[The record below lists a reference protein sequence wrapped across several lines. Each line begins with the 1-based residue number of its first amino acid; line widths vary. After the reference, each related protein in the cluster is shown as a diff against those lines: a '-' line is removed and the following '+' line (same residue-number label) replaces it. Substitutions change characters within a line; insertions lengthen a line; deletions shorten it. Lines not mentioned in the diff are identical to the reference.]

1 MRREI
6 YKKEPSDYI
15 NDIPIFIDRN
25 DPYVINFEKISQ
37 DHLKAIEKGIENPF
51 IKSEIWEEMENSTLF
66 LISKYIYNV
75 QIKSI
80 KILDIGVGL
89 GRILQKIKNTFPEKE
104 LELYGID
111 ISIGYLSV
119 AKTKGIEV
127 SCSNIEDLPYKDNFF
142 DIIICTDVLEHVVDI
157 NASIKEVKR
166 VLKNGG
172 YLFIRVPNK
181 EDLSQYLTSDYPYYF
196 LHLRSFDRYSL
207 ELLFTRVAGMKCIE
221 ICDGS
226 VIEQKNMCRYI
237 LPIKGYFRML
247 LAGLKIIKFFSNQS
261 YQKIK
266 SKLFHP
272 IEING
277 VFMK

>member
-1 MRREI
+1 M
-6 YKKEPSDYI
+6 K
-15 NDIPIFIDRN
+15 
-25 DPYVINFEKISQ
+25 KISQ

-75 QIKSI
+75 LNKSI

-111 ISIGYLSV
+111 ISIDYLSV

-142 DIIICTDVLEHVVDI
+142 DIIICTDVLEHVIDL
-157 NASIKEVKR
+157 NLSIKEVKR
-166 VLKNGG
+166 VLKDGG
-172 YLFIRVPNK
+172 YLFVRVPNK
-181 EDLSQYLTSDYPYYF
+181 EDLSQYLANDYPYYF
-196 LHLRSFDRYSL
+196 VHLRSFDRYSL
-207 ELLFTRVAGMKCIE
+207 ELLFTRVAGMKCIK
-221 ICDGS
+221 ICDGL
-226 VIEQKNMCRYI
+226 VIEQKNMLKYI

-266 SKLFHP
+266 GKLFHP

>member
-1 MRREI
+1 
-6 YKKEPSDYI
+6 
-15 NDIPIFIDRN
+15 
-25 DPYVINFEKISQ
+25 
-37 DHLKAIEKGIENPF
+37 
-51 IKSEIWEEMENSTLF
+51 MENSTLF
-66 LISKYIYNV
+66 LISKYIDNV
-75 QIKSI
+75 QSKSI

-127 SCSNIEDLPYKDNFF
+127 SCANIEDLPYKDNLF
-142 DIIICTDVLEHVVDI
+142 DIIICTDVLEHVIDL
-157 NASIKEVKR
+157 NLSIKEVKR
-166 VLKNGG
+166 VLKDGG
-172 YLFIRVPNK
+172 YLFVRVPNK

-196 LHLRSFDRYSL
+196 VHLRSFDRYSL